1 MQALILAGGSGTRFW
16 PLSRKT
22 RPKQLLTLEGDRSL
36 LQATVDRLAPLV
48 PPSAVWICTTA
59 ELRQQIGEQLPEV
72 PEAQILCEPTG
83 RNTAPAIGW
92 ALGLLPPEKRR
103 EVVAVLP
110 ADHRFEDAAD
120 FRATLETA
128 ARLVETDDRVVT
140 VGIRPRWAEQGYG
153 YLEKGGDLA
162 AGAFTVASFREKP
175 DAETA
180 KSYLHSGRHY
190 WNAGIFL
197 FRGDTLLR
205 HLAAHRPQLAG
216 SLAEIAAGRES
227 TAHLYPQLES
237 ISIDYAVMEH
247 LGPEEI
253 AGVELAS
260 GWNDLGSWEALAE
273 VLPADGDGNRKVGDV
288 VAVDARNNL
297 LFADGGNLAVLG
309 VEGLVVVRTGDTV
322 LVLPRERSQEVREI
336 VAALRE
342 AGKTDLL

>member
-16 PLSRKT
+16 PLSRQT

-59 ELRQQIGEQLPEV
+59 ELRQQVGEQLPEV
-72 PEAQILCEPTG
+72 PEGQILCEPTG
-83 RNTAPAIGW
+83 RNTAPAIAW

-110 ADHRFEDAAD
+110 ADHRFDDAAD

-128 ARLVETDDRVVT
+128 ARLVEADDRVVT

-153 YLEKGGDLA
+153 YLEKGEDLGP
-162 AGAFTVASFREKP
+162 GAFTVASFREKP

-180 KSYLHSGRHY
+180 QAYLASGRHF

-197 FRGDTLLR
+197 FRGDTLLG
-205 HLAAHRPQLAG
+205 HLDDCRPQLAHE
-216 SLAEIAAGRES
+216 LRKIAAHREL
-227 TAHLYPQLES
+227 TAQLYPRLES
-237 ISIDYAVMEH
+237 MSIDYAVMEH
-247 LGPEEI
+247 LGPGRI

-273 VLPADGDGNRKVGDV
+273 VLPADERGNLKMGDV
-288 VAVDARNNL
+288 LAVDATDNL
-297 LFADGGNLAVLG
+297 LFADAGSIAVVG

-322 LVLPRERSQEVREI
+322 LVLPRQRSQEVREI

-342 AGKTDLL
+342 AGRTDLL

>member
-22 RPKQLLTLEGDRSL
+22 RPKQLLTLEGERSL

-59 ELRQQIGEQLPEV
+59 ELRQQVGEQLPEV
-72 PEAQILCEPTG
+72 PEGQILCEPTG

-120 FRATLETA
+120 FRAKLETA
-128 ARLVETDDRVVT
+128 AELVEAEDRVVT

-153 YLEKGGDLA
+153 YLEKGGDLGN
-162 AGAFTVASFREKP
+162 GAFTVARFREKP

-180 KSYLHSGRHY
+180 KAYLESGRHF

-197 FRGDTLLR
+197 FRGDTLLA
-205 HLAAHRPQLAG
+205 HLERHRPELARG
-216 SLAEIAAGRES
+216 LGEIAERRDQ
-227 TAHLYPQLES
+227 TANLYPQLES

-247 LGPEEI
+247 LGPTEI

-273 VLPADGDGNRKVGDV
+273 VLPKDGDGNRKVGHA
-288 VAVDARNNL
+288 VAVDARDNL
-297 LFADGGNLAVLG
+297 LFSDGGNIAVLG
-309 VEGLVVVRTGDTV
+309 VEGLVVVHTGDTV